1 MIKRCMF
8 CGRKL
13 DENGYCTNK
22 KCPEF
27 IRAEIAKKVEEESK
41 TDEGR

>member
-1 MIKRCMF
+1 MIKRCEF

-13 DENGYCTNK
+13 DNDGYCTNK
-22 KCPEF
+22 KCPES
-27 IRAEIAKKVEEESK
+27 IRAEIVKKVEEESK